1 MNAMLVTVDVNR
13 LHISPVLAEN
23 VSAEIVS
30 YEYRSIDAIDVI
42 HIVYFDSIKIN
53 MGQMPVSIF
62 NITKTIANV
71 LDRRGYHSLATAL
84 AYNPVNNT
92 NTDKQTASMDS
103 NHARPIV

>member
-1 MNAMLVTVDVNR
+1 MPAN
-13 LHISPVLAEN
+13 
-23 VSAEIVS
+23 IVS

-53 MGQMPVSIF
+53 MGQNAVSIS
-62 NITKTIANV
+62 NITKTIASV

>member
-1 MNAMLVTVDVNR
+1 MPAD
-13 LHISPVLAEN
+13 I
-23 VSAEIVS
+23 IS

-53 MGQMPVSIF
+53 MGQIAVSII

-84 AYNPVNNT
+84 AYYPVNNT
-92 NTDKQTASMDS
+92 NTDKQTAFMDS

>member
-1 MNAMLVTVDVNR
+1 M
-13 LHISPVLAEN
+13 LAEN
-23 VSAEIVS
+23 VSTEIVS

-53 MGQMPVSIF
+53 MGQIAVSIS

-84 AYNPVNNT
+84 AYYPVNNT

>member
-1 MNAMLVTVDVNR
+1 MLVAVDVNCFR
-13 LHISPVLAEN
+13 HAPDDLIIEPTSTN
-23 VSAEIVS
+23 IVS

-53 MGQMPVSIF
+53 MGQIAVSIL

-84 AYNPVNNT
+84 AYYPANNT